1 MPVYGIPQ
9 RSFSGGG
16 VEVSAPG
23 HPPGGP
29 TPAGAAAALRA
40 GPLSEQ
46 RRAAASGSASAG
58 ERPLPGR
65 LRRLLGA
72 GRRRPPSGQGPSS
85 SPAGS
90 LPQLSWPGRAIET
103 AFVLGGG
110 GNRGAVQVGMLR
122 ALAERGIHPDL
133 LVGTSVGAINA
144 SAYAGTPT
152 LEGAYLAADIW
163 RRIGA
168 SDIFP
173 RSRFHGSWRFLER
186 REAVFSTD
194 GLRREVGR
202 FLRFDRIEDSPV
214 PLVVVASRLEDG
226 AEEWI
231 VDGPAIDAV
240 LASAALPGF
249 YPVIEIGGSHYVDG
263 GVLDN
268 VAISAA
274 LAAGAR
280 RVFVLLCGPVTAPAP
295 PFGRPYEALFAAFTM
310 ALAARLRR
318 DLALVPAD
326 VDVVVFELA
335 GGTLFDPR
343 DFSRSEHLIEQGY
356 RSARSALDSY
366 QEALGSPPSRAG
378 AAAPAAAAA
387 GERKFS
393 L

>member
-1 MPVYGIPQ
+1 MPVYGIPH

-23 HPPGGP
+23 AAAAKP
-29 TPAGAAAALRA
+29 TPAGSGPARRSPPLGPPA
-40 GPLSEQ
+40 GDYGLDS
-46 RRAAASGSASAG
+46 
-58 ERPLPGR
+58 ERPDPGR
-65 LRRLLGA
+65 LRRLLGG
-72 GRRRPPSGQGPSS
+72 GRRRPAAGHGSHA
-85 SPAGS
+85 SPASS
-90 LPQLSWPGRAIET
+90 LPHLSWPGRHIET

-122 ALAERGIHPDL
+122 ALAERGIQPDL

-152 LEGAYLAADIW
+152 LEGAYLTADIW

-186 REAVFSTD
+186 REAVFSME

-202 FLRFDRIEDSPV
+202 FLRFDRVEDSPV

-231 VDGPAIDAV
+231 VDGPAVDAV

-295 PFGRPYEALFAAFTM
+295 PFARPYEAMFAAFTM

-318 DLALVPAD
+318 DLALVPPD

-335 GGTLFDPR
+335 GGSLFDPR

-356 RSARSALDSY
+356 RSARAALDSY
-366 QEALGSPPSRAG
+366 QEESGSSFPP
-378 AAAPAAAAA
+378 AATPPPAPPAAA
-387 GERKFS
+387 ERKFS

>member
-1 MPVYGIPQ
+1 VPVYGIPQ
-9 RSFSGGG
+9 RSFTGGG
-16 VEVSAPG
+16 VEVSTPGSPALSRAKAGPGRPAP
-23 HPPGGP
+23 PLSPA
-29 TPAGAAAALRA
+29 AGASGTDGE
-40 GPLSEQ
+40 GPVE
-46 RRAAASGSASAG
+46 
-58 ERPLPGR
+58 GR
-65 LRRLLGA
+65 IRRLLA
-72 GRRRPPSGQGPSS
+72 GGSRRSSGGRSS
-85 SPAGS
+85 SSSSSSGSS
-90 LPQLSWPGRAIET
+90 LPRLSWPGRHIET

-122 ALAERGIHPDL
+122 ALAERGIQPDL

-152 LEGAYLAADIW
+152 LEGAYLAGDIW

-186 REAVFSTD
+186 REAVFSMD
-194 GLRREVGR
+194 GLRREVTR
-202 FLRFDRIEDSPV
+202 FIRFDRIEDSPV
-214 PLVVVASRLEDG
+214 PLVVVASRLEDC

-231 VDGPAIDAV
+231 VDGPAVDAV

-249 YPVIEIGGSHYVDG
+249 YPVIEIGGNHYVDG

-274 LAAGAR
+274 LAGGAR
-280 RVFVLLCGPVTAPAP
+280 RVFILLCGPVTAPAP
-295 PFGRPYEALFAAFTM
+295 PFARPYEAMFAAFTM
-310 ALAARLRR
+310 TLGARLRR
-318 DLALVPAD
+318 DLALVPSD

-335 GGTLFDPR
+335 GGSLFDPR
-343 DFSRSEHLIEQGY
+343 DFSRSEHLIDQGY

-366 QEALGSPPSRAG
+366 EEASGSASPPG
-378 AAAPAAAAA
+378 GAPAPATAAD